1 MNNKTTVMTID
12 KNEKFTTAY
21 RAVLT
26 GVFVGIADALIS
38 LIFNIAYRAA
48 GADFPQD
55 LINVSYLIFG
65 TVFLFFVV
73 GLIFMSLHLLSQ
85 KGSLVFI
92 VLFAALTLIGYVA
105 IGSAH
110 LADSDIGNLRYR
122 GILRGLVLID
132 GISAAVFIPYFYNSS
147 KFQEY
152 IV

>member
-1 MNNKTTVMTID
+1 MTIST
-12 KNEKFTTAY
+12 NEKFTTAY

-38 LIFNIAYRAA
+38 LIFNIAYRSG

-55 LINVSYLIFG
+55 LVNVSYLIFG
-65 TVFLFFVV
+65 TVFLFFVI

-85 KGSLVFI
+85 KGSMIFI
-92 VLFAALTLIGYVA
+92 VLFAALTLIAFIA

-110 LADSDIGNLRYR
+110 LTGSPIENGRYQGMLRS
-122 GILRGLVLID
+122 LVLID
-132 GISAAVFIPYFYNSS
+132 GISATALIPYFYNSP

-152 IV
+152 VV